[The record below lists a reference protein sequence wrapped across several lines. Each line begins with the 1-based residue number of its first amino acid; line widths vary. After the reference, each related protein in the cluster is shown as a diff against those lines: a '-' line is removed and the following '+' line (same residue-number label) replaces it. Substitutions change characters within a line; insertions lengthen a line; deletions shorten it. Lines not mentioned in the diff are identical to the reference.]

1 MLRKCNFSSKVTSVG
16 RGQYRA
22 WWSKSTKGHPQ
33 EERPCWIFP
42 ALNLSPTTRHGS
54 LSAVEEEQPW
64 KGQYGPPPNPSL
76 VALRGTRLLF
86 SWTWTGIREGLAASH
101 HTLGA
106 FRCSSPPR
114 PPVELV
120 GRNRCSQGPIH
131 PISSAAK
138 GEKGT
143 FDLPISRRWL

>member
-1 MLRKCNFSSKVTSVG
+1 MLRKCNFSSKVTSAG

-22 WWSKSTKGHPQ
+22 WWSKSTKSHPQ
-33 EERPCWIFP
+33 EERSCWVFP
-42 ALNLSPTTRHGS
+42 ALNLSPTTPHGS
-54 LSAVEEEQPW
+54 LSTVEEQPW
-64 KGQYGPPPNPSL
+64 KGQYGPPPNPSPG
-76 VALRGTRLLF
+76 ALCGTRLLF
-86 SWTWTGIREGLAASH
+86 SRTWTGICEGLAASH

-120 GRNRCSQGPIH
+120 GRHRCPQGSIH

-143 FDLPISRRWL
+143 FDLPTSR